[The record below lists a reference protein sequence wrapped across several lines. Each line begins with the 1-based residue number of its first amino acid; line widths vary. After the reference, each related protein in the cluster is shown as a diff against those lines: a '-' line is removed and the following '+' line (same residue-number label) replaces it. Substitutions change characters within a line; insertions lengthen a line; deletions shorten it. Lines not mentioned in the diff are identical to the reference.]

1 MYIHEKHVNKVNIK
15 TNNKKENKIMP
26 KPKVSEFYSDEARMQ
41 MKEVILDLVQPK
53 KFETVEELQEAE
65 EKEDKLNE
73 RRDYWRERGID
84 IIETSLI
91 GPFTIDE
98 LMEGV
103 GLNPNDYPYTKRL
116 EILGDFED
124 VGATMNL
131 TGKENEKGLTTIDLS
146 EDTKKDI
153 NKKEGLSL
161 WDKILAFFGIQTE
174 HAHKVE
180 MDQAAVEAIKDKQKE
195 LNDRLIKRQMKEK
208 RSEVLQAT
216 RTDLNGVNMANEKAD
231 AWRKIFFPNETP
243 ENKVSDY
250 TLDNGKK
257 VSSVSLCMAV
267 LQQTTKNDLSAMG
280 PNEFKKMMDADPKL
294 QNRVKKVGDI
304 IKDMAQKSNM
314 KKFKYAD
321 QMLGTNTGL
330 LDLDDKLKNLLK
342 PGEKA
347 KELKFVSAGEYN
359 QMDERVDEY
368 RDELFSNMAV
378 MFKVKDDMVKI
389 FGKDDEIY
397 GMKNDPEAAKM
408 EQHVKMRFKTVALR
422 DAFEKENYDKA
433 LKIAGYGNDYS
444 KLEEV
449 TDLAVNM
456 GLQVHNE
463 KMSVKYKE
471 ENTFEDIEY
480 DMGNEL

>member
-1 MYIHEKHVNKVNIK
+1 
-15 TNNKKENKIMP
+15 MP

-41 MKEVILDLVQPK
+41 MKEIILELVQPK
-53 KFETVEELQEAE
+53 KFETTEEFRKNKEKVEKR
-65 EKEDKLNE
+65 EK
-73 RRDYWRERGID
+73 RRDYWEERGID
-84 IIETSLI
+84 VIETSFI
-91 GPFTIDE
+91 GAFTIDE

-103 GLNPNDYPYTKRL
+103 GLNPNDYSYGKRL
-116 EILGDFED
+116 EILEELEEA
-124 VGATMNL
+124 GATMNL
-131 TGKENEKGLTTIDLS
+131 ATKENEKGLTTIDLS

-174 HAHKVE
+174 HARNVE

-208 RSEVLQAT
+208 RSKVLQST
-216 RTDLNGVNMANEKAD
+216 PTDLNGVKMANKKAD

-257 VSSVSLCMAV
+257 VSPVSLCMAV
-267 LQQTTKNDLSAMG
+267 LQQTTRNDLSAMG
-280 PNEFKKMMDADPKL
+280 PDEFKKMMDADPKL
-294 QNRVKKVGDI
+294 QNRVEKIGNM
-304 IKDMAQKSNM
+304 IKDMAKDSNN
-314 KKFKYAD
+314 KKLKYVD
-321 QMLGTNTGL
+321 QMLGMDTGL
-330 LDLDDKLKNLLK
+330 LDLDDKLKKLLK

-359 QMDERVDEY
+359 QMDKRVDEY

-397 GMKNDPEAAKM
+397 GMKNDKESAKM
-408 EQHVKMRFKTVALR
+408 EQHVKMRFKTAALR

-449 TDLAVNM
+449 ADLTVNM
-456 GLQVHNE
+456 GIQVHNE

-471 ENTFEDIEY
+471 ENTIGDIEY
-480 DMGNEL
+480 DMSNEL

>member
-1 MYIHEKHVNKVNIK
+1 MAKYKVHEYFNAEFRMQIKEEMKAIVKFKQLTPEEYKIEHEK
-15 TNNKKENKIMP
+15 
-26 KPKVSEFYSDEARMQ
+26 
-41 MKEVILDLVQPK
+41 DLK
-53 KFETVEELQEAE
+53 RAE
-65 EKEDKLNE
+65 RKS
-73 RRDYWRERGID
+73 YWVRKGINPL
-84 IIETSLI
+84 ETSFI

-98 LMEGV
+98 LIEGV
-103 GLNPNDYPYTKRL
+103 GLHPDDYTEEKRIKIL
-116 EILGDFED
+116 EEFEKA
-124 VGATMNL
+124 GIAL
-131 TGKENEKGLTTIDLS
+131 SLAGKKDEKGLTTIDLS
-146 EDTKKDI
+146 EASKEEI
-153 NKKEGLSL
+153 NKKDGLSL
-161 WDKILAFFGIQTE
+161 WDKICAFFGIQTD
-174 HAHKVE
+174 HARNVQMEQHALE
-180 MDQAAVEAIKDKQKE
+180 AVTAKQKE
-195 LNDRLIKRQMKEK
+195 LNDKVIKDQMKEK
-208 RSEVLQAT
+208 RSEVLRET
-216 RTDLNGVNMANEKAD
+216 GTDHRGIDMANEKAD

-257 VSSVSLCMAV
+257 VSSLSLCMAV
-267 LQQTTKNDLSAMG
+267 LQQTTRNDLSSMS
-280 PNEFKKMMDADPKL
+280 PDEFKKMMAGDEKL
-294 QNRVKKVGDI
+294 QKRVEKIGNT

-321 QMLGTNTGL
+321 QMLGTDTGL
-330 LDLDDKLKNLLK
+330 LDLDDKLKKILK

-359 QMDERVDEY
+359 QMDSRVDEY

-408 EQHVKMRFKTVALR
+408 EQHVKMRFKTAALR
-422 DAFEKENYDKA
+422 DAFEKEDYDKV

-444 KLEEV
+444 KLYEV
-449 TDLAVNM
+449 ADLAVNM
-456 GLQVHNE
+456 GIQVYNE

-480 DMGNEL
+480 DMSNEL